1 MEDIIAE
8 SLGMEPKEKEQIQEI
23 VVTAENIV
31 VNNGDIDNDYNFTR
45 KNLYNIIEKGNEAL
59 EDILDVAKA
68 SESPRAYEVVSDLL
82 KAIVATNKDLLDLTK
97 KKKELEEVPKDP
109 DEGAGITNNN
119 LFIGSTAELQK
130 LINKV

>member
-8 SLGMEPKEKEQIQEI
+8 SLGMEPEPKRIPEPKRESTEI
-23 VVTAENIV
+23 VVPSNT
-31 VNNGDIDNDYNFTR
+31 DNVTNDFEYAR
-45 KNLYNIIEKGNEAL
+45 GNLYKIIEKGSEAL
-59 EDILDVAKA
+59 EDIIDVAQQ

-82 KAIVATNKDLLDLTK
+82 KAVTAANKDLLDLSK
-97 KKKELEEVPKDP
+97 KKKELEEDPEDKD
-109 DEGAGITNNN
+109 AGITNNN